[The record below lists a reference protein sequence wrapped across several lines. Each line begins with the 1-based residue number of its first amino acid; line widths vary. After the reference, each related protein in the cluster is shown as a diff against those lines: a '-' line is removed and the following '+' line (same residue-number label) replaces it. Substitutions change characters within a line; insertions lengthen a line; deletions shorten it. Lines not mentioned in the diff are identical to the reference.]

1 MGLFDFFNKGKKE
14 RERQEQIRLQ
24 QEAEAKRKAEEER
37 RQAEAQ
43 RREEERKRQ
52 EQSKGKK
59 AYLAIFSA
67 SWCGPSKRF
76 INEIQQAGINNY
88 TIIDVEKEQSLAMK
102 YSIIS
107 VPTTLLLDEQGN
119 IIKKWNGY
127 DDEDPGQSK
136 FVSYIKTAPYNIHPY
151 PSKGQVESNAQ
162 QQPKQAKTNEAIPN
176 IHQDNR
182 KTFYKLEDIR
192 HRSMGSDLMLSPYDA
207 EAFFTYPDAEVLP
220 LLANTYKIKRFL
232 PGLGFTDESTTKK
245 RLEGFMY
252 KVEKQLG
259 VTYVIRGS
267 NVPIGMVIVNSPL
280 YNSKAINLAIWTI
293 DFYISEAFE
302 HKGIMYQSILRVLN
316 EMKTVMGA
324 KVVYALVDREN
335 TDCKKLLGNGLFEQ
349 IDNAGFKNADASKVA
364 PLVYMIDLSK
374 INFQRR

>member
-1 MGLFDFFNKGKKE
+1 MGIFDFFNKGKKE
-14 RERQEQIRLQ
+14 RERQEQLRLK
-24 QEAEAKRKAEEER
+24 QEAEEERKAEER
-37 RQAEAQ
+37 RAFEEV
-43 RREEERKRQ
+43 RRIEEELNLL
-52 EQSKGKK
+52 EQNKGKK
-59 AYLAIFSA
+59 AYLVVFSA
-67 SWCGPSKRF
+67 DWCGPSKRF
-76 INEIQQAGINNY
+76 LKEIREAGVNNF
-88 TIIDVEKEQSLAMK
+88 TLEDVEKQGRLTQK
-102 YSIIS
+102 FSIFSI
-107 VPTTLLLDEQGN
+107 PTTMLLDEN
-119 IIKKWNGY
+119 DNVIKKWVGY

-136 FVSYIKTAPYNIHPY
+136 FVSYIKTAPYSIQPY
-151 PSKGQVESNAQ
+151 PNTVQGENNAPQ
-162 QQPKQAKTNEAIPN
+162 QTKQAKTNESISGM
-176 IHQDNR
+176 HLDNR

-207 EAFFTYPDAEVLP
+207 EAFFTYPDAAVLP
-220 LLANTYKIKRFL
+220 LLANTDKINRFL

-324 KVVYALVDREN
+324 TVVYALVDREN

-349 IDNAGFKNADASKVA
+349 IDNAGFKNADLSKVD